1 MTKYL
6 HIKPLKE
13 AKKLKAF
20 TIMEILITMIVSSI
34 AISLIIGLYL
44 NNQKALLQYMN
55 ISSVYSN
62 NLDFLTLI
70 KTDIEQSNY
79 IIEAYSGIELHN
91 KKQIIEYQFLESQ
104 VIRYTRTQAD
114 SFPVKIRDY
123 EFLYLN
129 NNSQWIEYIN
139 LSLNVDVFE
148 KDILLSK
155 SYTKDVLFELD
166 FSQ

>member
-79 IIEAYSGIELHN
+79 II
-91 KKQIIEYQFLESQ
+91 
-104 VIRYTRTQAD
+104 
-114 SFPVKIRDY
+114 
-123 EFLYLN
+123 
-129 NNSQWIEYIN
+129 
-139 LSLNVDVFE
+139 
-148 KDILLSK
+148 
-155 SYTKDVLFELD
+155 
-166 FSQ
+166 